1 MSTIKEVAFE
11 DVAPPVHHD
20 QGTAPG
26 EGERMFKKYVDA
38 TIRYEASDLIVKVDL
53 PPRIRVR
60 GALKSLQTDLCTPPL
75 MFQMAKDLLDDR
87 QYEHFLHHGQIDFAY
102 DYDDDNRFRINLFMA
117 RGKPSLAAR
126 LITSN
131 IKRFDDLYLPE
142 ALGEISLSAQGLI
155 LFAGVTGSGKS
166 TSIASMLQYIN
177 ERKRV
182 HIVTIEDPIEYIFK
196 DDKATINQREVGI
209 DCLNFNEALRALVR
223 ENPDVVLVGE
233 MRDHE
238 TFEAAIRAAETGH
251 LVFGTIHASSAW
263 QTFGRIYDLFPEGDR
278 EQIRKLLAYNLRSI
292 VYQKLLPTLHEEI
305 PRIPAIEILL
315 NTPIVQKYILEGRE
329 GELLDIITQE
339 PRGGHDRLHQLAC
352 GAGRGRIHSPP
363 GGLGGDAQARR
374 AEDAPQGHQLTSR
387 RAPSCEVRSFW
398 RRSAAAIWWAG
409 GWPSSCSCRSC
420 PGHGS
425 SRPSSTRTLAT
436 STSTTGCGT
445 ASTWQPGWPRSW
457 RCCSFPCRG
466 SESRWA

>member
-1 MSTIKEVAFE
+1 MTTTPTAATST
-11 DVAPPVHHD
+11 DVPDDITPVHHD
-20 QGTAPG
+20 KGTRPG
-26 EGERMFKKYVDA
+26 EGLAVLRKYLQA
-38 TIRYEASDLIVKVDL
+38 TIKYGASDLIVKVDL

-60 GALKSLQTDLCTPPL
+60 GSLKSLQTDICTPAL
-75 MFQMAKDLLDDR
+75 MFQIARDVLDDR
-87 QYEHFLHHGQIDFAY
+87 QYGIFRHHGQFDFAY
-102 DYDDDNRFRINLFMA
+102 DYDDDNRFRVNIFMA

-131 IKRFDDLYLPE
+131 IKTFESLYLPQI
-142 ALGEISLSAQGLI
+142 LGDVALSAQGLI

-196 DDKATINQREVGI
+196 DDKATINQREIGI

-263 QTFGRIYDLFPEGDR
+263 QTFGRIYDLFPESER
-278 EQIRKLLAYNLRSI
+278 EQISKLLAYNLRAI
-292 VYQKLLPTLHEEI
+292 VYQKLLPTLHENI

-329 GELLDIITQE
+329 GELLEIIKKSREEGMIDFTSSLVE
-339 PRGGHDRLHQLAC
+339 LVESEYIHHRVALESTPKPEELKMRLK
-352 GAGRGRIHSPP
+352 GIS
-363 GGLGGDAQARR
+363 
-374 AEDAPQGHQLTSR
+374 
-387 RAPSCEVRSFW
+387 
-398 RRSAAAIWWAG
+398 
-409 GWPSSCSCRSC
+409 
-420 PGHGS
+420 
-425 SRPSSTRTLAT
+425 
-436 STSTTGCGT
+436 
-445 ASTWQPGWPRSW
+445 
-457 RCCSFPCRG
+457 
-466 SESRWA
+466 